1 MLTATAKCS
10 VPTAQTE
17 SCAQCSLS
25 SYCAHSGQAAPSS
38 PPVHEGQK
46 LAAGEH
52 LYWHHDP
59 MQAFYA
65 IRSGCVKSYVIDAD
79 GTERVRGFL
88 HRGDLIGLDAL
99 NARTTQSSVQ
109 ALVDTEI
116 CEVPQYM
123 LHRASPSQPV
133 LQQTLVAALSQALDQ
148 AYTLAGD
155 YSADERIARF
165 LLEISAHSEDP
176 DQLELHM
183 GRRDIANYLR
193 LVTETVSRTLTR
205 FQNRGL
211 IRVQRRRV
219 TLLQRSALMRMAG
232 KDPVMLAPTKTHN
245 ARIHA
250 AA

>member
-1 MLTATAKCS
+1 
-10 VPTAQTE
+10 
-17 SCAQCSLS
+17 
-25 SYCAHSGQAAPSS
+25 
-38 PPVHEGQK
+38 
-46 LAAGEH
+46 
-52 LYWHHDP
+52 

-99 NARTTQSSVQ
+99 NASHAQSSVQ

-116 CEVPQYM
+116 CEVPRHAIQ
-123 LHRASPSQPV
+123 RPSLTQSE
-133 LQQTLVAALSQALDQ
+133 LQINLVQALSQALDR
-148 AYTLAGD
+148 AYTQAGD
-155 YSADERIARF
+155 YSAEQRIARF
-165 LLEISAHSEDP
+165 LLEISSHSDDP

-211 IRVQRRRV
+211 ITVNRRRV
-219 TLLQRSALMRMAG
+219 TLLQRPALMRMAG
-232 KDPVMLAPTKTHN
+232 MELPLTKP
-245 ARIHA
+245 HA
-250 AA
+250 VVSFAA

>member
-10 VPTAQTE
+10 VPASSAE

-25 SYCAHSGQAAPSS
+25 SYCADPGHKASCS
-38 PPVHEGQK
+38 PPVHGGLT

-59 MQAFYA
+59 LQAFYA

-88 HRGDLIGLDAL
+88 HRGDLVGLDTL
-99 NARTTQSSVQ
+99 NSLSAQSSVQ

-116 CEVPQYM
+116 CEVPR
-123 LHRASPSQPV
+123 HFAERNSPTQPA
-133 LQQTLVAALSQALDQ
+133 LQTDLIAALSQALDQ
-148 AYTLAGD
+148 AYTQAGD

-165 LLEISAHSEDP
+165 LLEISARSEDP
-176 DQLELHM
+176 DQLVLHM

-205 FQNRGL
+205 FQNRGW
-211 IRVQRRRV
+211 IRVNRRRV
-219 TLLQRSALMRMAG
+219 TLLQRPILMRTAG
-232 KDPVMLAPTKTHN
+232 LDALVAPRPVVTF
-245 ARIHA
+245 A
-250 AA
+250 A

>member
-1 MLTATAKCS
+1 MSTATAKC
-10 VPTAQTE
+10 PTSSATTAT
-17 SCAQCSLS
+17 CAQCSIS
-25 SYCAHSGQAAPSS
+25 SYCAHPGHAASGSS
-38 PPVHEGQK
+38 PAHGSHA
-46 LAAGEH
+46 LLAGEH

-99 NARTTQSSVQ
+99 NTSTAQSSVQ
-109 ALVDTEI
+109 ALVDTEL
-116 CEVPQYM
+116 CAVPRHM
-123 LHRASPSQPV
+123 LQRPTAAQSE
-133 LQQTLVAALSQALDQ
+133 LQMNLVRALSQALDQ
-148 AYTLAGD
+148 AYTQAGD
-155 YSADERIARF
+155 YTAEQRIARF
-165 LLEISAHSEDP
+165 LLEISAHSNDP

-211 IRVQRRRV
+211 IQVNRRRV
-219 TLLQRSALMRMAG
+219 TLLQRPALMRMAG
-232 KDPVMLAPTKTHN
+232 LEVPQAT
-245 ARIHA
+245 ARSTLGFA
-250 AA
+250 A